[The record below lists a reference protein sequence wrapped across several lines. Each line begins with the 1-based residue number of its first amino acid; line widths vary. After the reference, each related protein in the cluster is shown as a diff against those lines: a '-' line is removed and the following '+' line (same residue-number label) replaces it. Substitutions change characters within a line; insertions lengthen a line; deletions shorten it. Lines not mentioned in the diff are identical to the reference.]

1 MGGEGEESC
10 VVQREPGT
18 EGSVL
23 AVVTTPSARGQDTA
37 AAAAAVAN
45 HRLMGFACSGRLLG

>member
-1 MGGEGEESC
+1 MGGEGEEGC
-10 VVQREPGT
+10 VVQREPGM

-37 AAAAAVAN
+37 AAAAVAN